1 MDQCWLGSR
10 PIKVKRGEGEEREW
24 KEVKKR
30 GKGDKRNKK
39 YFGLWGGVGG
49 GVKDDE
55 VGRGR
60 NVSSFCSVVSV
71 VSYRGFREDGS
82 QCGNSLEHTWISV
95 DWTSRRALG
104 QGQDGRSLSP
114 PAKWWGCSYLLRV
127 VLS

>member
-1 MDQCWLGSR
+1 MPFVRWINLGWGVDLSR
-10 PIKVKRGEGEEREW
+10 SRGASGRIGNGRRLKRGE
-24 KEVKKR
+24 R
-30 GKGDKRNKK
+30 GIRGIRSILVFDVE
-39 YFGLWGGVGG
+39 LG

-95 DWTSRRALG
+95 DWTS
-104 QGQDGRSLSP
+104 
-114 PAKWWGCSYLLRV
+114 
-127 VLS
+127 